1 MAAVNASSHG
11 YWGPPQTN
19 TQWCESDYKH
29 SQYIAEFHNTWS
41 TLPMVFVG
49 INHIYQSS
57 GDYTMMLAGAMMTMV
72 GIGSTIFHS
81 TQYKIGQMMD
91 EFFMLVLVTNLSASL
106 GGMHPLTSGKNEM
119 RMNIAA
125 VTVLVVGWLTKIV

>member
-1 MAAVNASSHG
+1 
-11 YWGPPQTN
+11 
-19 TQWCESDYKH
+19 
-29 SQYIAEFHNTWS
+29 
-41 TLPMVFVG
+41 
-49 INHIYQSS
+49 
-57 GDYTMMLAGAMMTMV
+57 MMLAGAMMTMV